1 MAVKPEQTHH
11 TRFHLPRPTLTHKLP
26 AQTSTHRSPSLFI
39 PLATF
44 PCHLVYHSIAK
55 LISPFPF
62 LVPSFPTCSIH
73 FSSLATSLPL
83 LELLLFCC
91 SVFLLLS
98 SFSHVIH
105 LSSLF
110 CTFYFLTL
118 FFYPFLFS
126 SFSFSLTPTSS
137 YHPLSSFVD
146 PLSLLSS
153 PAQCFLPLSS
163 LTFLSNKYLPV
174 CLPPGFPLLYLA
186 FLKPKLLWLMAIIYS
201 LHLPFETPLL
211 SHVFIVLEVP
221 KNWKVAGLIPYD
233 HQELDIP
240 ERHEDIRQTCSNLLS
255 CFKSCLHA

>member
-1 MAVKPEQTHH
+1 MSSIFLHYFV
-11 TRFHLPRPTLTHKLP
+11 L
-26 AQTSTHRSPSLFI
+26 ST
-39 PLATF
+39 
-44 PCHLVYHSIAK
+44 
-55 LISPFPF
+55 
-62 LVPSFPTCSIH
+62 
-73 FSSLATSLPL
+73 
-83 LELLLFCC
+83 
-91 SVFLLLS
+91 
-98 SFSHVIH
+98 
-105 LSSLF
+105 SSLF
-110 CTFYFLTL
+110 

-211 SHVFIVLEVP
+211 SHVFMVLEVP

-240 ERHEDIRQTCSNLLS
+240 EDMKTYDKLVLTYSLVSRAAYMLKMLAQED
-255 CFKSCLHA
+255 